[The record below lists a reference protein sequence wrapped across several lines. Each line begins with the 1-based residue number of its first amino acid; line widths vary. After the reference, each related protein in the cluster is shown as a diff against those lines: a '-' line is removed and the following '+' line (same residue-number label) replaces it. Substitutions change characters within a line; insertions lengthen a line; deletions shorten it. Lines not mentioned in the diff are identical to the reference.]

1 MLISFSIE
9 IVIRIMFNDV
19 VTETKFSSWGAKQLE
34 CDVST
39 LIDVFST
46 YTNRPRTHF
55 KVGLVWNTIYY

>member
-1 MLISFSIE
+1 
-9 IVIRIMFNDV
+9 MFNDV